1 MSGISYDPPLEN
13 LAIFD
18 PSVFLYGDAPLTQ
31 QYALNNFLRFPT
43 AQGTENFGDLNSSGT
58 ANLYNANIDNQVS
71 FTSTANLLTANSW
84 SGDIASVNTVANL
97 THYLGFFDSSSTGS
111 GKPQKNASLS
121 CNPSTGTI
129 TATTFNGSISNA
141 TGVSLT
147 SDDTSGTYLI
157 PFSKT
162 TAATGNALFIDN
174 TTTPLTYNPLSST
187 LTSTIFSGSAT
198 TAGVSDTN
206 INATYYPVFVSAA
219 GNSQTLRCDIATGP
233 FAYNPSTGNMT
244 IGGTLTSSV
253 IAPDNTQFGTTTSA
267 ISSFSSN
274 TLTLAMGSYTFR
286 NFGWVVTGTTNSMN
300 TLSIGGTR
308 INGVYN
314 VCIVNSG
321 SGSLTINN
329 TGLGT
334 NTLCQYTAPVVVLSN
349 NLAVMTITILSVNT
363 ITRIIVDCYNVS
375 P

>member
-1 MSGISYDPPLEN
+1 

-18 PSVFLYGDAPLTQ
+18 PSVFLYGDTPLTQ
-31 QYALNNFLRFPT
+31 EGALTNFLAFPT

-58 ANLYNANIDNQVS
+58 ANLYNVNIDNQVS

-97 THYLGFFDSSSTGS
+97 THYLGFFDSSGTGS
-111 GKPQKNASLS
+111 GKPQKTASLS

-129 TATTFNGSISNA
+129 TATTFNGNVSNA

-147 SDDTSGTYLI
+147 SDDTSGTYYI

-162 TAATGNALFIDN
+162 ITATANALYIDN
-174 TTTPLTYNPLSST
+174 STTPLNYNPLSST
-187 LTSTIFSGSAT
+187 LTALVFSGSAT
-198 TAGVSDTN
+198 TAAITDTTT
-206 INATYYPVFVSAA
+206 NATFYPVFVSAA
-219 GNSQTLRCDIATGP
+219 GTAQTLRCDIATGP

-267 ISSFSSN
+267 ITSFTAGVLS
-274 TLTLAMGSYTFR
+274 LAMGSFTFR
-286 NFGWVVTGTTNSMN
+286 NFGWTVTGAANTMTGLTLTT
-300 TLSIGGTR
+300 TR

-314 VCIVNSG
+314 VMILNAATG
-321 SGSLTINN
+321 NLTIN
-329 TGLGT
+329 TGLSGGT
-334 NTLCQYTAPVVVLSN
+334 YYYKYTAPVVVLPGD
-349 NLAVMTITILSVNT
+349 LAVFNINILSVNT
-363 ITRIIVDCYNVS
+363 ITRVVVDCYNVEL
-375 P
+375 